1 MDYYALLGVP
11 RTATPEQIKEAY
23 LRLARENHPDQFRDP
38 AERERAQ
45 VRFQE
50 INESYNHLR
59 DARRRQEY
67 DRNLAR
73 LSMTPQQEAQLY
85 YKTGQ
90 MKEQIRDYNEALQAY
105 YEAMRLEP
113 ANVLYMTAAARVLAR
128 DPGKARQAAEMYEK
142 AIAQDPMA
150 LEAYLELGD
159 LLSRSKL
166 YTRARRVYELGL
178 KQQPGDSQLKMRIA
192 SLDAIKK

>member
-1 MDYYALLGVP
+1 MDYYAILGVA
-11 RTATPEQIKEAY
+11 RTATPNQIKEAY
-23 LRLARENHPDQFRDP
+23 QRLARENHPDRFRD
-38 AERERAQ
+38 AEARGRAEA
-45 VRFQE
+45 RFQE

-59 DARRRQEY
+59 DTRLRLEY

-73 LSMTPQQEAQLY
+73 LSLTPQQEAQLC

-90 MKEQIRDYNEALQAY
+90 IKEQMRDYNEALVAY

-113 ANVLYMTAAARVLAR
+113 ANIAYLTAAARLLGR
-128 DPGKARQAAEMYEK
+128 DPGKARQAVEMYEK

-150 LEAYLELGD
+150 IEPYLELGD
-159 LLSRSKL
+159 LLGRSRL

-178 KQQPGDSQLKMRIA
+178 KQHPDESQLKMRIA
-192 SLDAIKK
+192 TLDAIKK

>member
-1 MDYYALLGVP
+1 MDYYAILGVA
-11 RTATPEQIKEAY
+11 RTATPSQIKEAY
-23 LRLARENHPDQFRDP
+23 QRLARENHPDRFRDP
-38 AERERAQ
+38 EARGRAES
-45 VRFQE
+45 RFQE

-59 DARRRQEY
+59 DTRLRLEY
-67 DRNLAR
+67 DRNLVR

-90 MKEQIRDYNEALQAY
+90 AKEQIRDYNEALSAY

-113 ANVLYMTAAARVLAR
+113 ANIDYLTAAARLLGR

-150 LEAYLELGD
+150 IEPYLELGD
-159 LLSRSKL
+159 LLGRSRL

-178 KQQPGDSQLKMRIA
+178 KQHPDESQLKMRIA
-192 SLDAIKK
+192 TLDAIKK